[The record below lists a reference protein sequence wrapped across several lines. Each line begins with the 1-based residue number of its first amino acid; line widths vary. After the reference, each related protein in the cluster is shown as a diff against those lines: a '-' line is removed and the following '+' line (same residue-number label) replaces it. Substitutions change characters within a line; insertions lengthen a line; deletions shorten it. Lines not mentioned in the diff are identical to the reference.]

1 MSMAVKPST
10 DAADAAASQRANV
23 AADYAKVAK
32 SEAGCC
38 VSSTDNRGAIGY
50 TAGDLAKVGDSDLG
64 VGCGTP
70 VRLAQLLP
78 GEHVV
83 DLGCGAGIDCLLAA
97 DAVGATGKVVG
108 VDMTPEMLARARDG
122 ARKAEM
128 LPPRLEFRLGEIE
141 NLPCENDWA
150 DAVISNCV
158 INLSPDKPRV
168 LREALRVLKPG
179 GAAQPNP
186 TAPNVRLPRHVGS
199 FTNHPIPPSTGRL
212 AISDVVNVK
221 ELPDHLKTDEA
232 LAC

>member
-1 MSMAVKPST
+1 MVAGFIQNIFTKTKQKNTCSSLFGRASSPMLAVRPVSMAVKPST

-50 TAGDLAKVGDSDLG
+50 TAGDLAKVGDADLG

-97 DAVGATGKVVG
+97 EEHG
-108 VDMTPEMLARARDG
+108 
-122 ARKAEM
+122 
-128 LPPRLEFRLGEIE
+128 LEL
-141 NLPCENDWA
+141 
-150 DAVISNCV
+150 V
-158 INLSPDKPRV
+158 
-168 LREALRVLKPG
+168 
-179 GAAQPNP
+179 Q
-186 TAPNVRLPRHVGS
+186 
-199 FTNHPIPPSTGRL
+199 
-212 AISDVVNVK
+212 
-221 ELPDHLKTDEA
+221 
-232 LAC
+232 